1 MNEIGKYSQY
11 FDIDDNYFPCID
23 DSAIDAGAHW
33 DTTYPHEDF
42 INLLKDVERMLGGT
56 TKRSVWIHG
65 AYGTGKSQC
74 AYTLRKILEVS
85 EEELD
90 KYWNKYPELQNY
102 NDLLT
107 KIKGHKER
115 GILVVT
121 RYASGDILNMKEFF
135 RCIQESVKDSLVA
148 NKCNYLGE
156 STLKDAVIS
165 WIDQPGHEEMLNIL
179 LKQSEWSAVFS
190 QASAAEIRNALK
202 RSDKIKELMNNIFKL
217 AQKEGLTGMTIDS
230 DILKNWLRD
239 VIDKNDLKIVFI
251 WDEFSDFFKNNKNS
265 LGEFQKIIAL
275 CEDSS
280 FFFIPITHQTN
291 SIISSEDQSWSIVQQ
306 RFNFTEI
313 KLPDNIAFNL
323 IGDAFK
329 VKPAALDTW
338 NMCADDLNS
347 ALQTSRL
354 AVMKETKISKEEVI
368 KNIMPLHPMTAMVLK
383 YISSAFKANQRSMF
397 DFIKTSDTEKV
408 KAFQWFIENYGP
420 ADDYPLLTID
430 MLWSFFYEHGRDN
443 LATDFQMI
451 LDTYQ
456 QHRNI
461 RSDEQRV
468 LKTILIMQ
476 AIDKRMGG
484 MISLLKPTEKN
495 ISYAFEGIS
504 SGLDVSCKNI
514 AKKLKEDGILVLN
527 PIGNNEYAYGAAVL
541 AGDQS
546 RIEEYKKTIRSNCN
560 TAQLV
565 DEGGL
570 SSVLNMSP
578 ALKLRFGINS
588 GELVTVTTSDFT
600 RKINELKNNVN
611 SQRFIAVLAF
621 AKNESEALSL
631 NEMIKA
637 ACKNIDYKDITFIS
651 ALNSPLSEDLFNQY
665 VEFEAMAQYY
675 TGNNNTS
682 AKENQNRART
692 ILATNWKNSIYQGS
706 FVIYSYTCQE
716 GERYVGGNSVCQALQ
731 TIVKHK
737 YPYCFEFNR
746 GVSENALKP
755 TQIKASAKCGIIRST
770 SGAVVNQE
778 KAILSSVWK
787 MDDYYKNDSTK
798 MLDISIIKNDLDQLI
813 SNSFIEDG
821 QISMAKII
829 NYLSE
834 NYGFVPCNLY
844 SLLLG
849 FLLKEYSINPY
860 RFADFEGSHEEMTT
874 DKLSEMISNA
884 LLNKSI
890 DTFIVR
896 MTPEEKAFYE
906 LSIKAWGISQDAC
919 NSVKQAMISIQN
931 KMLSL
936 GQPIWCLE
944 EVCDGN
950 TFDYLNKYIEILQS
964 NSEDN
969 AHSLALSLGRIYLN
983 RPSIADELKNILT
996 IDQCKKAMLSYIS
1009 AYKDGILY
1017 QLSKTINATDIILSD
1032 ISHLFEVEHSNLWN
1046 KSTGNEQLD
1055 HLITDYTFIMC
1066 SNDILYSNVRTKK
1079 DAFVKWKEKIK
1090 FLMCSHETL
1099 IAKYPS
1105 AKDTFDLLLDIINDK
1120 DILPEK
1126 MEVYVNNLKDSIEL
1140 IKNYLLSESS
1150 IFYDI
1155 YKVYLDDILVDEVI
1169 QLKKPALINIYGKSR
1184 IDSNL
1189 IVKNVAEEYRKEQ
1202 LKNQVALLW
1211 RQKTNTKNP
1220 VEWSYIHKTPIMLM
1234 IPNEEFDE
1242 ARKAFDV
1249 LNRPYSSDKDIKDTS
1264 DYLNNTMIFDFINN
1278 KELIDVNFKK
1288 LLGKYCNILNVDD
1301 VRTKLSNKPVEP
1313 YYWDTNPVI
1322 RDEIVKMAKAEYD
1335 AGVSAKIVSAIES
1348 MSYFEI
1354 KEYLLKLVK
1363 ENIDFGVEIINKGE

>member
-1 MNEIGKYSQY
+1 M
-11 FDIDDNYFPCID
+11 
-23 DSAIDAGAHW
+23 
-33 DTTYPHEDF
+33 
-42 INLLKDVERMLGGT
+42 
-56 TKRSVWIHG
+56 
-65 AYGTGKSQC
+65 
-74 AYTLRKILEVS
+74 
-85 EEELD
+85 
-90 KYWNKYPELQNY
+90 
-102 NDLLT
+102 
-107 KIKGHKER
+107 
-115 GILVVT
+115 
-121 RYASGDILNMKEFF
+121 
-135 RCIQESVKDSLVA
+135 
-148 NKCNYLGE
+148 
-156 STLKDAVIS
+156 
-165 WIDQPGHEEMLNIL
+165 
-179 LKQSEWSAVFS
+179 
-190 QASAAEIRNALK
+190 
-202 RSDKIKELMNNIFKL
+202 
-217 AQKEGLTGMTIDS
+217 
-230 DILKNWLRD
+230 
-239 VIDKNDLKIVFI
+239 
-251 WDEFSDFFKNNKNS
+251 
-265 LGEFQKIIAL
+265 
-275 CEDSS
+275 
-280 FFFIPITHQTN
+280 
-291 SIISSEDQSWSIVQQ
+291 
-306 RFNFTEI
+306 
-313 KLPDNIAFNL
+313 
-323 IGDAFK
+323 
-329 VKPAALDTW
+329 
-338 NMCADDLNS
+338 
-347 ALQTSRL
+347 
-354 AVMKETKISKEEVI
+354 
-368 KNIMPLHPMTAMVLK
+368 
-383 YISSAFKANQRSMF
+383 
-397 DFIKTSDTEKV
+397 
-408 KAFQWFIENYGP
+408 
-420 ADDYPLLTID
+420 
-430 MLWSFFYEHGRDN
+430 
-443 LATDFQMI
+443 
-451 LDTYQ
+451 
-456 QHRNI
+456 
-461 RSDEQRV
+461 
-468 LKTILIMQ
+468 
-476 AIDKRMGG
+476 
-484 MISLLKPTEKN
+484 
-495 ISYAFEGIS
+495 
-504 SGLDVSCKNI
+504 
-514 AKKLKEDGILVLN
+514 
-527 PIGNNEYAYGAAVL
+527 
-541 AGDQS
+541 
-546 RIEEYKKTIRSNCN
+546 
-560 TAQLV
+560 
-565 DEGGL
+565 
-570 SSVLNMSP
+570 
-578 ALKLRFGINS
+578 
-588 GELVTVTTSDFT
+588 
-600 RKINELKNNVN
+600 
-611 SQRFIAVLAF
+611 
-621 AKNESEALSL
+621 
-631 NEMIKA
+631 
-637 ACKNIDYKDITFIS
+637 
-651 ALNSPLSEDLFNQY
+651 
-665 VEFEAMAQYY
+665 
-675 TGNNNTS
+675 
-682 AKENQNRART
+682 
-692 ILATNWKNSIYQGS
+692 
-706 FVIYSYTCQE
+706 
-716 GERYVGGNSVCQALQ
+716 
-731 TIVKHK
+731 
-737 YPYCFEFNR
+737 
-746 GVSENALKP
+746 
-755 TQIKASAKCGIIRST
+755 
-770 SGAVVNQE
+770 
-778 KAILSSVWK
+778 
-787 MDDYYKNDSTK
+787 
-798 MLDISIIKNDLDQLI
+798 
-813 SNSFIEDG
+813 
-821 QISMAKII
+821 
-829 NYLSE
+829 
-834 NYGFVPCNLY
+834 
-844 SLLLG
+844 
-849 FLLKEYSINPY
+849 KEYSINPY